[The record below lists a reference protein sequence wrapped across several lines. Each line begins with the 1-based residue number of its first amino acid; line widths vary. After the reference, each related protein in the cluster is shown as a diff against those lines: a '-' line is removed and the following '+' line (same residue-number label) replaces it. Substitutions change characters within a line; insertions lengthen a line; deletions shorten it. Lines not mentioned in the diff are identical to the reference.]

1 MVSGSSE
8 LGIDGLAQRSSSV
21 TSQARLKAHVWVMS
35 LPGLALIASCHLSR
49 YLFHAAT
56 LPSLYQP
63 LYHPITREVPGSHE
77 GMTFAFSLVTL
88 IFGCTTDIMCYIIS
102 LKSANEFQDGGE
114 YARHPDLIA
123 NPWVLA

>member
-35 LPGLALIASCHLSR
+35 LPGLALIASCHLSH

-56 LPSLYQP
+56 LPPFTVS
-63 LYHPITREVPGSHE
+63 
-77 GMTFAFSLVTL
+77 
-88 IFGCTTDIMCYIIS
+88 TTVS
-102 LKSANEFQDGGE
+102 SNNKRG
-114 YARHPDLIA
+114 ARKP
-123 NPWVLA
+123 